1 MKKSLIAIALGG
13 CVAGFVLRLVQLK
26 TSFDAAGMIPKG
38 DAVSTALYLVVAL
51 VGIAALVLCLRMPKG
66 TVPAPEGKSPAR
78 GVLVILAG
86 VALLVSYCPAPLDG
100 AVIDYVML
108 ALAFI
113 AACAVVVE
121 GFYHVQGR
129 VGNLIC
135 GCFLP
140 IYLAVLLVKNYR
152 TWARNPLM
160 AQFAFVLLF
169 LVFAMVAAFELA
181 AFRVG
186 KGKRRL
192 TAFLVAGAVCLAGPA
207 IADGGWRNI
216 LHTAALT
223 LYLLAEFWPFLKAEP
238 IAEEPAEEKAP
249 EETVEAE
256 VEEMPEEDLGLEELF
271 AQSDDFAD
279 EVEEIPE
286 EAAWA
291 EEVLPVDEEKTRVE
305 EILPVEEEAAE
316 IVPEDIPEPTLEEGI
331 ELIPEEE

>member
-1 MKKSLIAIALGG
+1 MKKSLIAITLGG

-38 DAVSTALYLVVAL
+38 DAVSIALYLVVAL
-51 VGIAALVLCLRMPKG
+51 AGIAALVLCLRLPKG
-66 TVPAPEGKSPAR
+66 TVPAPEGKYPAR

-86 VALLVSYCPAPLDG
+86 VALLISYLPAPLDG

-113 AACAVVVE
+113 AACAMAVE

-129 VGNLIC
+129 VGNLIL
-135 GCFLP
+135 GCLLP

-152 TWARNPLM
+152 IWARNPLT
-160 AQFAFVLLF
+160 AQFAFILLF

-192 TAFLVAGAVCLAGPA
+192 SAFLVAGAVCLAGPA
-207 IADGGWRNI
+207 LADGGWRNVV
-216 LHTAALT
+216 HTAALA
-223 LYLLAEFWPFLKAEP
+223 LYLIAEFAPFLKAEP
-238 IAEEPAEEKAP
+238 IAEEPEEEP
-249 EETVEAE
+249 SEETVEAE
-256 VEEMPEEDLGLEELF
+256 VEQMPEEDLSLEELF

-291 EEVLPVDEEKTRVE
+291 EEVLPVDED
-305 EILPVEEEAAE
+305 AAIEPADIPE
-316 IVPEDIPEPTLEEGI
+316 IVPEAATEEGFEI
-331 ELIPEEE
+331 VPEEE